1 MDLLSDASGN
11 TILLDVGYR
20 PGNDPGIDSW
30 IRLAGPFSG
39 IHESLAAMF
48 EPLSLPGPMSLMPK
62 CQMFKICF
70 FLLLRHEI
78 PDNIVSS
85 FLPETCAKLLWSFGW
100 CLLKPFPGTSC
111 TYLAHLYLILWH
123 LIWLKSWVV
132 EDGWRWQIFWLRLE
146 VSFGCLRGDGGHLP
160 NFRPRGWRFSALH
173 HAAALEGGQV
183 PQSTW
188 VFQGKIL
195 GKTFPPQLD
204 VKKKGLSHIFF
215 CRFLSPRSWACL
227 RIAWRHRGIWSWCTG
242 QSFFKLSHRSWWW
255 TTAWYHP
262 QLGSQAELSHASHA
276 SHASHK
282 LRLVGFFMWAVWASS
297 LATCQNAF
305 IS

>member
-1 MDLLSDASGN
+1 MVEKLSCG
-11 TILLDVGYR
+11 R
-20 PGNDPGIDSW
+20 W
-30 IRLAGPFSG
+30 
-39 IHESLAAMF
+39 M
-48 EPLSLPGPMSLMPK
+48 
-62 CQMFKICF
+62 KIF
-70 FLLLRHEI
+70 
-78 PDNIVSS
+78 
-85 FLPETCAKLLWSFGW
+85 
-100 CLLKPFPGTSC
+100 
-111 TYLAHLYLILWH
+111 
-123 LIWLKSWVV
+123 
-132 EDGWRWQIFWLRLE
+132 RWQIFWLRLE

-195 GKTFPPQLD
+195 GRTFPPQLD

-215 CRFLSPRSWACL
+215 CRVLSPRSWAYL

-242 QSFFKLSHRSWWW
+242 PSFFKLSHRSWWW

-262 QLGSQAELSHASHA
+262 QLGSLVAELSHASHA
-276 SHASHK
+276 HE

-297 LATCQNAF
+297 LATCQNAKKCLNDDLRCTDITRHKKNSGIPNWIETYLVLERTGF
-305 IS
+305 MQYMFLGKKSRFQLQRTPVQV